1 MIEWQDLHH
10 SELSVSQ
17 LYALLQL
24 RCAVFVVEQ
33 NCPYQDI
40 DGDDLTGD
48 NRHILGWKNDELVAY
63 ARILKSDDDLEPVV
77 IGRVIVSEALRGEKV
92 GQQLMSKTSKHVR
105 ITGLISLFTL
115 GAQAHLQNFYQSFGF
130 IPVTEVYEE
139 DGIPHIGMA
148 REVIQA

>member
-40 DGDDLTGD
+40 DGCL
-48 NRHILGWKNDELVAY
+48 LY
-63 ARILKSDDDLEPVV
+63 
-77 IGRVIVSEALRGEKV
+77 
-92 GQQLMSKTSKHVR
+92 TSPSPR
-105 ITGLISLFTL
+105 DT
-115 GAQAHLQNFYQSFGF
+115 
-130 IPVTEVYEE
+130 
-139 DGIPHIGMA
+139 
-148 REVIQA
+148 R